1 VAVWFSLMSQEES
14 SSPTPAPT
22 RKRADGRETIA
33 KVLKAAEAEM
43 ELHGNTKFNLDRVI
57 ATTGVARSSI
67 YHHFGDRDG
76 LIAAVETEYLLKR
89 FDAGMDDLAA
99 ALDAA
104 KSGEEA
110 FALVEIGIAFSGSER
125 QRAARWRRIS
135 TLASARSTESIRD
148 SLRATQQKG
157 TSNLAAMIDKLKDR
171 GFCDPI
177 APSLGVAF
185 LIQSILIGRI
195 LADIVEDRESDE
207 VWNATATASLRA
219 LLRPT
224 SN

>member
-1 VAVWFSLMSQEES
+1 MAVWFSFMSQEES
-14 SSPTPAPT
+14 SPLSPAPT
-22 RKRADGRETIA
+22 RKRADGHETIA
-33 KVLKAAEAEM
+33 KVLKAAEEEM
-43 ELHGNTKFNLDRVI
+43 ELHGHMKFNLDRVI

-89 FDAGMDDLAA
+89 FDAGMEDLAL

-110 FALVEIGIAFSGSER
+110 FALVEIGVSFSGSDR

-135 TLASARSTESIRD
+135 TLASARSAESIRD
-148 SLRATQQKG
+148 SLRATQRKG
-157 TSNLAAMIDKLKDR
+157 TSNLAVMIDKLKER

-185 LIQSILIGRI
+185 LIQANLMSSTRTEHSSAVLGDGRVLIIDGGA
-195 LADIVEDRESDE
+195 ADQIFAE
-207 VWNATATASLRA
+207 
-219 LLRPT
+219 
-224 SN
+224 

>member
-1 VAVWFSLMSQEES
+1 MAVWFSFMSQEEI
-14 SSPTPAPT
+14 SPLTPAPT

-33 KVLKAAEAEM
+33 KVLEAAEEEM
-43 ELHGNTKFNLDRVI
+43 EFHGHMKFNLDRVI

-89 FDAGMDDLAA
+89 FDAGMDNLAV

-135 TLASARSTESIRD
+135 TLASARSAESIKD
-148 SLRATQQKG
+148 SLRATQRKG
-157 TSNLAAMIDKLKDR
+157 TSNLAAMIEKLKER

-195 LADIVEDRESDE
+195 LVDIVEDPQSDE
-207 VWNATATASLRA
+207 VWNTTAVATLRA
-219 LLRPT
+219 LLRPAP
-224 SN
+224 N